1 MIDHHR
7 ILININEFNDS
18 IIGFAIKLSICEK
31 YNITIERIL
40 EKIRSKKLLLDAED
54 INLAEWFKQNLHLL
68 NYLEKL
74 VFTIQLKRD
83 DAFTQIDY
91 FSSINAKILIV
102 SGNQKYL
109 QRHERLKKYSVL
121 IRKIIQNY
129 DYNGLISISYSLRE
143 KLLDL
148 NINQSQIMELYGDH
162 ELKNSV
168 VWTFFVAKSKSEEV
182 RAYQNRRSKVFKNY
196 IVQTQNQF
204 EQLVLNHKI
213 YIYLDIICLFHFY
226 QNLENLS
233 YNNLE

>member
-1 MIDHHR
+1 MNVFLDNKNKINSNNENQFNEFCMIDHHR

-102 SGNQKYL
+102 SGNQKY
-109 QRHERLKKYSVL
+109 
-121 IRKIIQNY
+121 
-129 DYNGLISISYSLRE
+129 
-143 KLLDL
+143 
-148 NINQSQIMELYGDH
+148 
-162 ELKNSV
+162 
-168 VWTFFVAKSKSEEV
+168 
-182 RAYQNRRSKVFKNY
+182 
-196 IVQTQNQF
+196 
-204 EQLVLNHKI
+204 
-213 YIYLDIICLFHFY
+213 
-226 QNLENLS
+226 
-233 YNNLE
+233 